1 MKLTTRQSEF
11 FAAASAPYAY
21 DGARAHAHAAEAAR
35 LGWNRASQRIV
46 RAAQERVALEPIN
59 PGR

>member
-1 MKLTTRQSEF
+1 MKLTTRQLEF
-11 FAAASAPYAY
+11 FAAAVAPYPDA
-21 DGARAHAHAAEAAR
+21 GARAYAHAAEAAR

>member
-1 MKLTTRQSEF
+1 MKLTTRRVEF
-11 FAAASAPYAY
+11 CAAAIVPYPH
-21 DGARAHAHAAEAAR
+21 DGARAYAHAAEAAR
-35 LGWNRASQRIV
+35 LGWNRASRRIV

>member
-1 MKLTTRQSEF
+1 MKLTTRQTGL
-11 FAAASAPYAY
+11 FAAATAPYPY
-21 DGARAHAHAAEAAR
+21 DGARAYVHAAESAR
-35 LGWNRASQRIV
+35 PGWNRASQRIV

>member
-1 MKLTTRQSEF
+1 MKLTTRQFEF
-11 FAAASAPYAY
+11 FAAAVAPYPF
-21 DGARAHAHAAEAAR
+21 DGARAYAHAAEAAR

-46 RAAQERVALEPIN
+46 RAAQDRVALEPIN

>member
-1 MKLTTRQSEF
+1 MKLTTRQTGF
-11 FAAASAPYAY
+11 FAAATAPHPY
-21 DGARAHAHAAEAAR
+21 DGARAYAHAAEAAR

>member
-1 MKLTTRQSEF
+1 MKLTTRQNEF
-11 FAAASAPYAY
+11 FAAATAPYPY
-21 DGARAHAHAAEAAR
+21 DGARAYAHAAEAAR
-35 LGWNRASQRIV
+35 LSWNRASQRIV